1 MSILSRYL
9 LLQNLKLIFLC
20 MLLGIVVYLL
30 SDVFDRLDD
39 FIEAGLGTATI
50 LEYFMSKIPLIL
62 SQIMPA
68 VFLIAMVVQMGLLE
82 RSREL
87 LALQTGGLSWARM
100 AVFFIIYGVLWSLL
114 QLGFSQYF
122 GVVGLQTS
130 SRIWAEQVRSR
141 TLDKD
146 TVNNVWFRSGEYIL
160 HFSHASISHAQ
171 GQDIQVY
178 SMSEDHQKLS
188 WIASA
193 QSFQVQKDHWML
205 NNATVLVPGSFTT
218 SQDNNLRLFIK
229 HDLKTFTVLR
239 PKTDPAQLP
248 LWDLGKAIGSLE
260 KAGSNV
266 EGLLTAWHAKWSYA
280 FAILT
285 MSLLALAVSS
295 FGFSIYLSI
304 GASLLA
310 TFVFYGFY
318 VIGNTMGQG
327 GLVPPM
333 VGAWMGNGLFML
345 AAISRLMWVSSKH

>member
-9 LLQNLKLIFLC
+9 LKQNLKLMVLC

-39 FIEAGLGTATI
+39 FIEAGLGTGTV
-50 LEYFMSKIPLIL
+50 LKYFLAKIPLIL
-62 SQIMPA
+62 SQILPA
-68 VFLIAMVVQMGLLE
+68 VFLIALVVQMGLLE

-87 LALQTGGLSWARM
+87 LALQTGGISWARM
-100 AVFFIIYGVLWSLL
+100 AMFFIVYGILWSLL

-141 TLDKD
+141 TLEKD
-146 TVNNVWFRSGEYIL
+146 TIRDIWFRSGGYII
-160 HFSHASISHAQ
+160 HFRQASISKQQ
-171 GQDIQVY
+171 GKDIQVY
-178 SMSEDHQKLS
+178 TMADDRQSMS

-193 QSFQVQKDHWML
+193 GNFKVLSDQWVLEDADILAPGTFSSDKNNTL
-205 NNATVLVPGSFTT
+205 N
-218 SQDNNLRLFIK
+218 LFIK

-248 LWDLGKAIGSLE
+248 LWDLGRAIDSL
-260 KAGSNV
+260 KKSGSNV

-280 FAILT
+280 FSILT
-285 MSLLALAVSS
+285 MALLALAVSS
-295 FGFSIYLSI
+295 FGLSVYLSI
-304 GASLLA
+304 GTSLLA
-310 TFVFYGFY
+310 TFIFYGFY

-327 GLVPPM
+327 GMVPP
-333 VGAWMGNGLFML
+333 VIGAWMGNGLFIVGSL
-345 AAISRLMWVSSKH
+345 SRLVWVSSKR

>member
-1 MSILSRYL
+1 MSILNRYL
-9 LLQNLKLIFLC
+9 LVQNLKIMFLC
-20 MLLGIVVYLL
+20 MLLGVVIYLL

-39 FIEAGLGTATI
+39 FIEAGLGTVTV
-50 LEYFMSKIPLIL
+50 LKYFLSKIPLIF

-68 VFLIAMVVQMGLLE
+68 VFLIALVVQMGLLE

-100 AVFFIIYGVLWSLL
+100 AAFFVVYGVLWSLL

-122 GVVGLQTS
+122 GIVGLQMS
-130 SRIWAEQVRSR
+130 SQIWAEQVRSR
-141 TLDKD
+141 TLEKD
-146 TVNNVWFRSGEYIL
+146 NVNDIWFRSDGYVI
-160 HFSHASISHAQ
+160 HFANASISQ
-171 GQDIQVY
+171 GKGTDIQVY
-178 SMSEDHQKLS
+178 TMSDNRQNLS

-193 QSFQVQKDHWML
+193 KHFDVLDDQWVLKDA
-205 NNATVLVPGSFTT
+205 NILVPGSFTT
-218 SQDNNLRLFIK
+218 NKDNTLNLFIS

-248 LWDLGKAIGSLE
+248 LWNLGRAIRSLE
-260 KAGSNV
+260 KSGSNV

-280 FAILT
+280 FSILT
-285 MSLLALAVSS
+285 MALLALAVSS
-295 FGFSIYLSI
+295 FGLSIYLSI

-327 GLVPPM
+327 GMVPPL
-333 VGAWMGNGLFML
+333 VGAWMGNGLFIIGAL
-345 AAISRLMWVSSKH
+345 SRLLWVSSKH